1 MQKSLMFSIKQF
13 FPGAA
18 QWSANFP
25 QRFPNTNARLREIA
39 RRGYED
45 ADTTA
50 EAPSRS
56 REPLPFSFA
65 HNGNRSCAPTSGCS
79 ASSTGRLN

>member
-45 ADTTA
+45 ADTTDRKRQA
-50 EAPSRS
+50 MPMPTSRS
-56 REPLPFSFA
+56 LPELA
-65 HNGNRSCAPTSGCS
+65 KTLQIC
-79 ASSTGRLN
+79 L

>member
-45 ADTTA
+45 ADTTDRKRQA
-50 EAPSRS
+50 EAVSLFLSALRIT
-56 REPLPFSFA
+56 A
-65 HNGNRSCAPTSGCS
+65 TAVAPQQAG
-79 ASSTGRLN
+79 AQPRRPAG